1 MYSGDEEISDGEST
15 DDDQYD
21 HDFEPEQVCLECG
34 EGESNC
40 ECEEG
45 GEIGDGE
52 ECLVCGMSEADPV
65 HGGE

>member
-1 MYSGDEEISDGEST
+1 MPENLEPGND

-21 HDFEPEQVCLECG
+21 HDFEPEQICLECG
-34 EGESNC
+34 EDESNC

-52 ECLVCGMSEADPV
+52 ECVVCGLSQDDPV
-65 HGGE
+65 HGNG